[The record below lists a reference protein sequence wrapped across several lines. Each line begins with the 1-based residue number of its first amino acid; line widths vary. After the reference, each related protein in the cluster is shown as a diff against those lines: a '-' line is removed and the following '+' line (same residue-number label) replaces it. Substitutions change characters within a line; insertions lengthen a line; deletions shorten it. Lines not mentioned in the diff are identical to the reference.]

1 MASHLNNHHR
11 RTVEKIFQH
20 ATSSNVEWREARSLL
35 EAVGTVVEEHNG
47 HLKVTLGPETEVF
60 HEYGEKNVDKQSIAN
75 LRRMLGQAG
84 LAPDGSPGVMDER
97 SRNYGDDRWGKPTQ
111 D

>member
-1 MASHLNNHHR
+1 MSTHLSNHHR
-11 RTVEKIFQH
+11 TTVEQIFSH
-20 ATSSNVEWREARSLL
+20 PTSGNIEWRSVRSLL

-60 HEYGEKNVDKQSIAN
+60 HEHGNKDVDKQSIAN
-75 LRRMLGQAG
+75 LRRMLAQAG
-84 LAPDGSPGVMDER
+84 LAPDGAPAVEDELTR
-97 SRNYGDDRWGKPTQ
+97 DYGDERWGKPTQ